1 MLAPEDYRFTKIDD
15 AIQRLASVAN
25 DLSKILAVHE
35 QRIIQQEK
43 NADNIVASMDKRRS
57 EVDNILKDIQSTFR
71 DEINNIRDIS
81 TNQHKEQ
88 NVKIEAIQ
96 KTVWAAVGA
105 AAFASWVVPFIINK
119 LLH

>member
-43 NADNIVASMDKRRS
+43 NSDNIIDVLEKRR
-57 EVDNILKDIQSTFR
+57 EELEEKLKGVYVTIK
-71 DEINNIRDIS
+71 EELKPIKEKIS
-81 TNQHKEQ
+81 FVEKM
-88 NVKIEAIQ
+88 
-96 KTVWAAVGA
+96 VWVATGA
-105 AAFASWVVPFIINK
+105 GGVIGYLISLIFNYYNK
-119 LLH
+119 H